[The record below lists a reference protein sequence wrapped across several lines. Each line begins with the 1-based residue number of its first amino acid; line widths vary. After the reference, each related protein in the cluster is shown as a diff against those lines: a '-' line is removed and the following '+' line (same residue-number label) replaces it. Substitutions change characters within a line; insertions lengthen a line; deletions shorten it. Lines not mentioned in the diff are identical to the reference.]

1 MNNFSRFRFYVDGII
16 NDSEQISFMIENYT
30 NDLNFKIIE
39 SLTMPLSLSHKPNK
53 CLTFFSSLDK
63 TSKEFKMHVDN
74 IVLVIIGSNDWFPIG
89 DLFYIYFAIH
99 STNCLPDKD
108 TFQGIYNRL
117 NNRIEYNELTTELLG
132 KGYDTDCYEYD
143 LDDHFNMRSDCLT
156 YCIRNFI
163 GEMCNLDGILHSK
176 KLYHEEILVRNSMRS
191 KKINLQ
197 NYTCQQD
204 MNILAES
211 KCKKECK
218 NDCVF
223 RHYTYSEFEDQRKI
237 HPYFLYLYIKHNTFP
252 DVYIQYLPQT
262 TFISFICYFAGL
274 LGMWLGLS
282 ILSFLESVNIFSI
295 NIYHNDIINI
305 PSIFRN
311 ISSSSYLGI
320 SLIIHQLKRFKFH

>member
-1 MNNFSRFRFYVDGII
+1 
-16 NDSEQISFMIENYT
+16 MIENYT

-39 SLTMPLSLSHKPNK
+39 SLSMPISPSNEPNK

-63 TSKEFKMHVDN
+63 TSKEFKMDVDN
-74 IVLVIIGSNDWFPIG
+74 LILVIIGSNDWFPIG
-89 DLFYIYFAIH
+89 NFFYINFAIH
-99 STNCLPDKD
+99 STNCLPDDDAFKV
-108 TFQGIYNRL
+108 IYNGL

-132 KGYDTDCYEYD
+132 EGYDTNCYEYD

-156 YCIRNFI
+156 YCIQNFV
-163 GEMCNLDGILHSK
+163 GKSCNLDGILYSK
-176 KLYHEEILVRNSMRS
+176 KLYHEKMLEINSMRS
-191 KKINLQ
+191 KQINLQ

-218 NDCVF
+218 NDCIF
-223 RHYTYSEFEDQRKI
+223 RHYSYSHFEDKQKI
-237 HPYFLYLYIKHNTFP
+237 HPYFLKVYIKHNTFP

-282 ILSFLESVNIFSI
+282 ILNFFEIVNKFSI
-295 NIYHNDIINI
+295 NIYHNNIINI
-305 PSIFRN
+305 YRICRN
-311 ISSSSYLGI
+311 ILSSSYLGI
-320 SLIIHQLKRFKFH
+320 SLIIYNLKRFKFH